1 MLTKP
6 ESVSR
11 LILLNKLLEDG
22 NTLYRRNRFEDAAH
36 RYQYAVKRLPPIQP
50 QLQQQQQLTQQED
63 QLFEQL
69 RIHLLLNLSR
79 CKRKMGDLESA
90 AETAGQ
96 VLPLLLNI
104 LLERCPNWYCLLLL
118 YIYREYV
125 IIRKMYLLVKKLH

>member
-1 MLTKP
+1 MRTRQLDLT
-6 ESVSR
+6 SQ
-11 LILLNKLLEDG
+11 IFD
-22 NTLYRRNRFEDAAH
+22 LYRKSARRGIIVAPVRFDISLDELGELVAERPLRA
-36 RYQYAVKRLPPIQP
+36 
-50 QLQQQQQLTQQED
+50 

-96 VLPLLLNI
+96 VLPFLLNL

-118 YIYREYV
+118 YMYRKYV
-125 IIRKMYLLVKKLH
+125 LIRKISLLVKKLH